1 MNTIKLAL
9 FTLVGIFFL
18 VTNTNAQNMQDIEVA
33 VQKATGKIEVINKAN
48 HTTITA
54 QYEIKTAEMDIY
66 NAKGEYVG
74 SLQLANGTLPTAEL
88 SAGETL
94 KAVNLQI
101 VEKASGKLLEFK
113 DMKVA
118 LQ

>member
-9 FTLVGIFFL
+9 FTLIGFFCW
-18 VTNTNAQNMQDIEVA
+18 VTNTTAQNMQDIEVA
-33 VQKATGKIEVINKAN
+33 VQKATGKIEIINKTN
-48 HTTITA
+48 NSTITA
-54 QYEIKTAEMDIY
+54 QYEIKIAEMDIY
-66 NAKGEYVG
+66 SVKGEYVG
-74 SLQLANGTLPTAEL
+74 SLQLTNGSMPTAEL

-113 DMKVA
+113 DMKIA
-118 LQ
+118 LK